1 MQNNRNHNGQS
12 LRPQCNQIRI
22 QNSETKNHTAS
33 QKLNNWLL
41 NIDGINNEMNAEIKM
56 FFETNENKNTT
67 YQNFW
72 YTFKPVCRGK
82 LIALNAHKRK
92 QERSKIDTLA

>member
-1 MQNNRNHNGQS
+1 M
-12 LRPQCNQIRI
+12 
-22 QNSETKNHTAS
+22 E
-33 QKLNNWLL
+33 
-41 NIDGINNEMNAEIKM
+41 AEIKV
-56 FFETNENKNTT
+56 FFETDENKNTT

-92 QERSKIDTLA
+92 QEKNRHPIFRIERARGARSKTLKASRR

>member
-1 MQNNRNHNGQS
+1 MQNNRNHNRQS

-56 FFETNENKNTT
+56 FFETNKNEIKI
-67 YQNFW
+67 YQN
-72 YTFKPVCRGK
+72 
-82 LIALNAHKRK
+82 H
-92 QERSKIDTLA
+92 